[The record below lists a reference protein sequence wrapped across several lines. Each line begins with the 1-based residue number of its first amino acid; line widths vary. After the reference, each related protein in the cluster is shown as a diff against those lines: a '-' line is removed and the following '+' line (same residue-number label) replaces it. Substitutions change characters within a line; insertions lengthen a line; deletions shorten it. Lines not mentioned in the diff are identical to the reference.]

1 MWIGT
6 TDHTMARV
14 PVYSLST
21 LAVVVG
27 LVVLVYGEV
36 VGHLGLV
43 VGAGVLVLL
52 GVGAVTGAVSR
63 SAAA

>member
-1 MWIGT
+1 
-6 TDHTMARV
+6 MARV